1 MKRLWFLLDALNT
14 RTKLVALLLLVIVPY
29 SSLLIY
35 STYDRYQLLRRDAQA
50 ETLHLAMTVAE
61 SQRELIAHTFQL
73 LDALKNDEAIQAR
86 DWSACRTMLPNFWRY
101 FKAAYSNFHV
111 ADIDGSIVCSGISL
125 SATVNV
131 GDRQD
136 FQDVLTSKRGVVGD
150 LSLSR
155 TSGLYSLMLREPI
168 LDEHGQVAAVISA
181 QISSSQF
188 GVALSSIPL
197 PNNGEL
203 IIADRMGKIIVHQ
216 PTSADWAGGSLP
228 SQLAEAIAA
237 ANDGVMEAQGLDGI
251 LRIYGVS
258 KIGQG
263 SGDGLRVAIGF
274 PKSEIEREVNQS
286 LVRNISTMVLVI
298 VLVLLTAWFGV
309 DALVLR
315 KIQVMILT
323 IQKLKEG
330 QTSARTGLRYGVD
343 ELSHIARAIDEAA
356 AGLERLL
363 NLLREQ
369 TIHDPLTSLY
379 NRRFLDESLKQ
390 ELSKAERDGRPVG
403 VIMIDIDHFKKI
415 NDTHGHKTG
424 DVILV
429 AVAKALMDNVRGGD
443 IVCRFGGEEFAIV
456 LPGANLGIT
465 KGRAEALR
473 SIVEQIKFAGVI
485 NSVGPVT
492 ISLGAAIYPDHG
504 ESEEAL
510 LKAADMALYAAKGAG
525 RNRTMVAPST
535 NTALEQAS

>member
-1 MKRLWFLLDALNT
+1 MKRLWFLLDTLNT
-14 RTKLVALLLLVIVPY
+14 RAKLVALLLLVIIPY

-50 ETLHLAMTVAE
+50 ETLHLAKAVAE
-61 SQRELIAHTFQL
+61 SQRELIGHTFQL
-73 LDALKNDEAIQAR
+73 LDALKNDETIQAR
-86 DWSACRTMLPNFWRY
+86 ETMLPSFWHY
-101 FKAAYSNFHV
+101 FKKTYSNFHV
-111 ADIDGSIVCSGISL
+111 ADAHGNIVCSGISL
-125 SATVNV
+125 SAAVNV
-131 GDRQD
+131 RDRQD
-136 FQDVLTSKRGVVGD
+136 FQDVLASKKGVVGD

-155 TSGLYSLMLREPI
+155 TSGLYSLMLREPL
-168 LDEHGQVAAVISA
+168 LDKRGQVAAVISA

-188 GVALSSIPL
+188 GAALSSVPL
-197 PNNGEL
+197 PNHGEL
-203 IIADRMGKIIVHQ
+203 IIADRTGKVIVHQ
-216 PTSADWAGGSLP
+216 PESADWAGGSLP
-228 SQLAEAIAA
+228 GEFAEAIAA
-237 ANDGVMEAQGLDGI
+237 ASGGVMEAKGLDGI

-258 KIGQG
+258 KVGQG
-263 SGDGLRVAIGF
+263 SGDGLRVVVGF
-274 PKSEIEREVNQS
+274 PKSEIEREVNRS
-286 LVRNISTMVLVI
+286 LIRNVVTIVLVI

-315 KIQVMILT
+315 KIQVMIGT

-390 ELSKAERDGRPVG
+390 ELSKAKRDGKSVG

-415 NDTHGHKTG
+415 NDTHGHKMG
-424 DVILV
+424 DVVLV
-429 AVAKALMDNVRGGD
+429 AVANALMDNVRGGD

-456 LPGANLGIT
+456 LPGANLAIT
-465 KGRAEALR
+465 LGRAEALR
-473 SIVEQIKFAGVI
+473 SIVGQIKFDGLGIPVE
-485 NSVGPVT
+485 PVT
-492 ISLGAAIYPDHG
+492 ISLGAAIYPEHG
-504 ESEEAL
+504 DSEEAL
-510 LKAADMALYAAKGAG
+510 LKSADRALYAAKSAG
-525 RNRTMVAPST
+525 RNRAIAGAV
-535 NTALEQAS
+535 